1 MVIGLTGG
9 IGCGKSTAAACFA
22 ELGFVVIDADQLARQ
37 VLGSHVCVSRL
48 RERWG
53 GACLDPQGVPDRKWI
68 AAKVF
73 TDADERAFLE
83 SVTHPEVARLRREA
97 TADASVDYVVEIPL
111 LFEKELTAGF
121 SSIVVVA
128 CSDDVR
134 RVRLRGRG
142 LSDEE
147 IAARIASQLSL
158 VEKVNRADVVFWND
172 GEPQFLREQVRSWVS
187 RLRGAPNG

>member
-37 VLGSHVCVSRL
+37 VLESHVCVSRL

-53 GACLDPQGVPDRKWI
+53 AACLDAQGVPDRKWI

-73 TDADERAFLE
+73 ADADERAFLE
-83 SVTHPEVARLRREA
+83 SVTHPEVARLRRDA

-111 LFEKELTAGF
+111 LFEKELADGF
-121 SSIVVVA
+121 SSVVVVA

-134 RVRLRGRG
+134 RVRLHGRG

-147 IAARIASQLSL
+147 ISARIASQLSL
-158 VEKVNRADVVFWND
+158 VEKVKRANVVLWND
-172 GEPQFLREQVRSWVS
+172 GEPAFLREQVRVWVD
-187 RLRGAPNG
+187 RLRGA

>member
-37 VLGSHVCVSRL
+37 VLESHVCVSRL

-53 GACLDPQGVPDRKWI
+53 AACLDPHGVPDRKWI
-68 AAKVF
+68 AAKIF
-73 TDADERAFLE
+73 TEADERAFLE

-111 LFEKELTAGF
+111 LFEKELTDGF

-147 IAARIASQLSL
+147 ISARIASQLSL
-158 VEKVNRADVVFWND
+158 VEKVKRANVVLWND
-172 GEPQFLREQVRSWVS
+172 GEPSFLREQVRVWVD
-187 RLRGAPNG
+187 RLRGA

>member
-22 ELGFVVIDADQLARQ
+22 ELGFVVIDADQLARR
-37 VLGSHVCVSRL
+37 VLESHVCVSRL

-53 GACLDPQGVPDRKWI
+53 TACLDKQGVPDRKWI

-73 TDADERAFLE
+73 NDPDERAFLE

-97 TADASVDYVVEIPL
+97 TADASIDYVVEIPL
-111 LFEKELTAGF
+111 LFEKELADGF
-121 SSIVVVA
+121 SSVVVVA
-128 CSDDVR
+128 CSDEVR
-134 RVRLRGRG
+134 RVRLRCRG

-147 IAARIASQLSL
+147 ISARIASQLSL
-158 VEKVNRADVVFWND
+158 VEKVKRANVVFWND
-172 GEPQFLREQVRSWVS
+172 GEPAFLREQVRIWVGK
-187 RLRGAPNG
+187 LKGE

>member
-37 VLGSHVCVSRL
+37 VLESHVCVSRL

-53 GACLDPQGVPDRKWI
+53 AACLDAQGVPDRKWI

-73 TDADERAFLE
+73 ADADERAFLE
-83 SVTHPEVARLRREA
+83 SVTHPEVARLRRDA

-111 LFEKELTAGF
+111 LFEKELADGF
-121 SSIVVVA
+121 SSVVGVA

-147 IAARIASQLSL
+147 ISARIASQLSL
-158 VEKVNRADVVFWND
+158 VEKVKRANVVLWND
-172 GEPQFLREQVRSWVS
+172 GEPAFLREQVRVWVD
-187 RLRGAPNG
+187 RLRGA

>member
-37 VLGSHVCVSRL
+37 VLESHVCVSRL

-53 GACLDPQGVPDRKWI
+53 AACLDAQGVPDRKWI

-73 TDADERAFLE
+73 ADADERAFLE
-83 SVTHPEVARLRREA
+83 SVTHPEVARLRRDA

-111 LFEKELTAGF
+111 LFEKELAEGF
-121 SSIVVVA
+121 SSVVVVA

-147 IAARIASQLSL
+147 ISARIASQLSL
-158 VEKVNRADVVFWND
+158 VEKVKRANVVLWND
-172 GEPQFLREQVRSWVS
+172 GEPAFLREQVRVWVD
-187 RLRGAPNG
+187 RLRGA

>member
-22 ELGFVVIDADQLARQ
+22 ELGFVIFDADQLARQ
-37 VLGSHVCVSRL
+37 VLESHVCVSRL

-53 GACLDPQGVPDRKWI
+53 AACLDKQGVPDRKWI

-73 TDADERAFLE
+73 NDPDERAFLE

-111 LFEKELTAGF
+111 LFEKELADGF
-121 SSIVVVA
+121 SSVVVVA

-147 IAARIASQLSL
+147 ISARIASQLSL
-158 VEKVNRADVVFWND
+158 VEKVKRANVVFWND
-172 GEPQFLREQVRSWVS
+172 GEPAFLREQVRVWVGKS
-187 RLRGAPNG
+187 RGA

>member
-37 VLGSHVCVSRL
+37 VLESHVCVSRL

-53 GACLDPQGVPDRKWI
+53 IACLDKQGVPDRKWI

-73 TDADERAFLE
+73 NDPDERAFLE

-97 TADASVDYVVEIPL
+97 TADASIDYVVEIPL
-111 LFEKELTAGF
+111 LFEKELTEGF
-121 SSIVVVA
+121 SSVVVVA

-134 RVRLRGRG
+134 RVRLRSRG

-147 IAARIASQLSL
+147 ISARIASQLSL
-158 VEKVNRADVVFWND
+158 VEKVKRANVVFWND
-172 GEPQFLREQVRSWVS
+172 GEPAFLREQVRIWVGKS
-187 RLRGAPNG
+187 RGA

>member
-37 VLGSHVCVSRL
+37 VLESHVCVSRL

-53 GACLDPQGVPDRKWI
+53 PACLDPRGVPDRKWI

-111 LFEKELTAGF
+111 LFEKELTDGF

-147 IAARIASQLSL
+147 ISARIASQLSL
-158 VEKVNRADVVFWND
+158 VEKVKRANVVLWND
-172 GEPQFLREQVRSWVS
+172 GEPAFLREQVRVWVD
-187 RLRGAPNG
+187 RLRGA

>member
-22 ELGFVVIDADQLARQ
+22 ELGFVVIDADRLARQ
-37 VLGSHVCVSRL
+37 VLESHVCVSHL

-53 GACLDPQGVPDRKWI
+53 SACLDSKAVPDRKWI

-73 TDADERAFLE
+73 ADHEERAFLE

-97 TADASVDYVVEIPL
+97 TADPSLDYVVEIPL
-111 LFEKELTAGF
+111 LFEKDLSAGLDTV
-121 SSIVVVA
+121 VVVA
-128 CSDDVR
+128 CSDDAR
-134 RVRLRGRG
+134 RVRLRARG

-147 IAARIASQLSL
+147 ISARITSQLSL
-158 VEKVNRADVVFWND
+158 VEKVKRADVVFWND
-172 GEPQFLREQVRSWVS
+172 GEPGFLREQVKGWVE
-187 RLRGAPNG
+187 RMRGA

>member
-37 VLGSHVCVSRL
+37 VLESHVCVSRL

-53 GACLDPQGVPDRKWI
+53 AACLDKQGIPDRKWI

-73 TDADERAFLE
+73 NDPDERAFLE

-111 LFEKELTAGF
+111 LFEKELADGF
-121 SSIVVVA
+121 SSVVVVA

-147 IAARIASQLSL
+147 ISARIASQLSL
-158 VEKVNRADVVFWND
+158 VEKVKRANVVFWND
-172 GEPQFLREQVRSWVS
+172 GEPAFLREQVRVWVGKS
-187 RLRGAPNG
+187 RGA